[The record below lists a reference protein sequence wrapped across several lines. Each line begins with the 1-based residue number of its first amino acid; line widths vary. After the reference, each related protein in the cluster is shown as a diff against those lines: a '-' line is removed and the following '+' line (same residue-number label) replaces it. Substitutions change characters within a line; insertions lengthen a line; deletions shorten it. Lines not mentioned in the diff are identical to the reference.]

1 MSGNLAGLDAN
12 GNLTD
17 SGIKASDKVDVYQG
31 TGYSGKFM
39 KVGSDGNLVPDAVP
53 DPTGKADKV
62 NGAVN
67 GNLAGLDANGNLT
80 DSGIKASDKVDVYQ
94 GTGNAGKALGIGNDG
109 NVVPVPFSGDDF
121 TGATAST
128 AGVHGYVPAPAAGDQ
143 DKVLTGGGTWEIS
156 PGAKILTVDLETIT
170 NVSGSYTATTIDAR
184 ISSDMKPVSIFFG
197 DPSVIRAKQTVT
209 CNNGSITFTCS
220 SVVGTTTAKVF
231 VQKVIDDPTAVTSS
245 EYDLLNN
252 RIGDLTSLT
261 TTAKTNAVAA
271 INEVDSDVGT
281 VSTNLGSPSSASSV
295 TGADAFTKINTVNT
309 NLGSPTSASSVT
321 GADAFTKIDSLNSKI
336 PTGNAYSEILIP
348 AGSDINNYKT
358 AGTFIVPSDSTAAQ
372 ISNMPLPASGRLIVM
387 NMTTSSYMVQE
398 YYPTTAA
405 PLKYIRNYNNGTWTN
420 WERVALNSDIPVIK
434 TNSFTG
440 TTSGSGNVSK
450 AHANKVIVLS
460 AWTDVSDRIV
470 TPFPGAGAVL
480 AGQYTWWFQVFSD
493 NSSHSVIAN
502 TSVTIYYA
510 YIEME

>member
-1 MSGNLAGLDAN
+1 MSSVDSTKVATAIGAKADKVSGAVNGNLAGLDAN

-62 NGAVN
+62 SGAVN

-121 TGATAST
+121 TGATASA

-156 PGAKILTVDLETIT
+156 PGAKILTVDLDTIT

-281 VSTNLGSPSSASSV
+281 VSTNLGSPTSASGVTGADAFTKINTVNTNLGSPTSASGV

-321 GADAFTKIDSLNSKI
+321 GADAFTKIDSLNSNIATLNSNKQDKLK
-336 PTGNAYSEILIP
+336 TGSFTCAPRANEAVNIR
-348 AGSDINNYKT
+348 NNYT
-358 AGTFIVPSDSTAAQ
+358 GT
-372 ISNMPLPASGRLIVM
+372 L
-387 NMTTSSYMVQE
+387 
-398 YYPTTAA
+398 PTTQNASFVVSQCSQS
-405 PLKYIRNYNNGTWTN
+405 NNCQVTFHWD
-420 WERVALNSDIPVIK
+420 VDDSASSALYVVS
-434 TNSFTG
+434 
-440 TTSGSGNVSK
+440 NVSQTIW
-450 AHANKVIVLS
+450 V
-460 AWTDVSDRIV
+460 R
-470 TPFPGAGAVL
+470 
-480 AGQYTWWFQVFSD
+480 WFSL
-493 NSSHSVIAN
+493 
-502 TSVTIYYA
+502 
-510 YIEME
+510 